1 MGLPAVLSSCPK
13 AKTTQ
18 EWLRRNVPAFIS
30 AEDWSSGSP
39 YLNPWDYKLWTLL
52 EDIACQ
58 KRHKNLDSLKRSLVK
73 AVAEIPLETVRSEI
87 AKWPEL
93 LKLASRQRAVILSGI
108 IINKILK
115 LLLINYLAR
124 KVAVLFH
131 FPSGSQNPCN
141 RTYGKTMYHATQKR
155 NSTYLYTVTCL
166 AIYAQ
171 KIRII
176 KAGT

>member
-1 MGLPAVLSSCPK
+1 M
-13 AKTTQ
+13 
-18 EWLRRNVPAFIS
+18 
-30 AEDWSSGSP
+30 
-39 YLNPWDYKLWTLL
+39 

-58 KRHKNLDSLKRSLVK
+58 KRHKNLDSLKTSLVK

-115 LLLINYLAR
+115 LLLINYLAQ

-131 FPSGSQNPCN
+131 FPSRLQYIWD
-141 RTYGKTMYHATQKR
+141 RTCGR
-155 NSTYLYTVTCL
+155 TV
-166 AIYAQ
+166 YMDV
-171 KIRII
+171 
-176 KAGT
+176 